1 MNVKNSFL
9 KTLAQIGLSSAKKAA
24 GTASQY
30 GIYQATE
37 PKGISKISVNK
48 NA

>member
-1 MNVKNSFL
+1 MNLKNSFL
-9 KTLAQIGLSSAKKAA
+9 KALAQVGLSSAKKAA

-37 PKGISKISVNK
+37 PKEISKTSVK
-48 NA
+48 RNA

>member
-1 MNVKNSFL
+1 MDLKNSFL
-9 KTLAQIGLSSAKKAA
+9 KALAQVGLSSAKKAA

-30 GIYQATE
+30 GIYQTTE
-37 PKGISKISVNK
+37 PKGISITRVKK